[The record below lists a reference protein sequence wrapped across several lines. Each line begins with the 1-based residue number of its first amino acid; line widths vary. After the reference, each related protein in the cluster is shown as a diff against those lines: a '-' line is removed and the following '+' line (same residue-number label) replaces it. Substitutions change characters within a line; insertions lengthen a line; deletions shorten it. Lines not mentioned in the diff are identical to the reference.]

1 MQLRRVSSVSVR
13 WGAAVLVMLP
23 LWLLVGPTQ
32 QASADHTP
40 FDRPLFIAPEIVVE
54 AGDRV
59 QLVADEAQVQVLDG
73 GPTEMWLYNG
83 TFPGPTIRQ
92 IASATGPAPVT
103 VNLRN
108 ALEGKGP
115 LTLHHHGNH
124 STPTNDGRSH
134 NDIYVPDA
142 LIPQGADRDYVFEA
156 WEDGATERGATQW
169 YHDHLHGATTRN
181 VAMGLAGM
189 YIIED
194 PNDPAGLPSGRYE
207 IPLMLT
213 SAQFDADNQIMV
225 PDIGGFLQ
233 VGDHDLV
240 NGVPQPYFDAEPTLY
255 RFRTLN
261 AAAAKY
267 YGLELWT
274 GPDGTGTRI
283 PIIVLGTEAG
293 LMEAPLPTTA
303 NLLMGPAE
311 RLDLVFDLTGREGET
326 VYLRTRDPNP
336 IDGIPIAT
344 GDLMELRVGDTVTGA
359 PGAVPATLRT
369 DWPDL
374 ALQPIVAERTI
385 TFDRP
390 TTGPNAGRWSVG
402 NEVFD
407 EERFLAEV
415 ELGTTEKWIFRN
427 TTNVPH
433 VVHIHDVDQHLVRR
447 VNAAGAEVPAA
458 PWEVH
463 KESWLL
469 PPQSSFEILIRFTDH
484 LGPYLFHCHVLE
496 HEDNGMMSQFLV
508 VEETTTTTA
517 PETTTTTAAPETT
530 TTTAAPETTTTTA
543 PETTTTTTT
552 TTHETTPTTVAPAL
566 TTTTG
571 VFTTTSTLPA
581 TTSTTVV
588 GGAVDDDPFSDDD
601 GSVFEGDIEK
611 LAAAGIT
618 RGCNPPDNDRFCPE
632 LPVNR
637 GQMAAFL
644 GRALGLTDSGRR
656 DFVDDDDSGFEVEIE
671 RLAHAGITLGCNP
684 PTNDRFCPDD
694 PVTRGQMAAF
704 LRRALEDRLGA
715 GLPAEFVDDG
725 DSPFEGDIEWLA
737 STGVTRGCNPP
748 ANDRFCPD
756 DPVTRGQMAA
766 FLVRALNLGG
776 SVEQS
781 RPVNAPP
788 VGQPSLVFMD
798 MLSYMQVTL
807 QPRAATP
814 GEYLG
819 GLDLFCRF

>member
-1 MQLRRVSSVSVR
+1 MMRLGRVSSVSVR
-13 WGAAVLVMLP
+13 WVAAILVVLP
-23 LWLLVGPTQ
+23 LWLLAGPTLE
-32 QASADHTP
+32 ASADHTP
-40 FDRPLFIAPEIVVE
+40 FDRPLFIAPEIVLE
-54 AGDRV
+54 AGERAN
-59 QLVADEAQVQVLDG
+59 LVADEAQVQVLDG
-73 GPTEMWLYNG
+73 ELTEMWLYNG

-92 IASATGPAPVT
+92 VASDAGPAPVT

-124 STPTNDGRSH
+124 STPANDGRSH

-181 VAMGLAGM
+181 VAMGMAGM

-213 SAQFDADNQIMV
+213 SAQFDANNQIIV

-267 YGLELWT
+267 YGLELRT
-274 GPDGTGTRI
+274 APNGGGDLI
-283 PIIVLGTEAG
+283 PIIILGTEAG
-293 LMEAPLPTTA
+293 LMEAPITTTA
-303 NLLMGPAE
+303 NLMMGPAE
-311 RLDLVFDLTGREGET
+311 RLDLVFDLTGRAGQT
-326 VYLRTRDPNP
+326 LYLSSRDPNTR
-336 IDGIPIAT
+336 DGIPLAT
-344 GDLMELRVGDTVTGA
+344 ADLMEIRVGATVTGT
-359 PGAVPATLRT
+359 PGTVPSTLRT
-369 DWPDL
+369 DWPGL
-374 ALQPIVAERTI
+374 SGEPIAAERTI

-390 TTGPNAGRWSVG
+390 TTGPNAGQWSIG

-407 EERFLAEV
+407 EEQFLAEV
-415 ELGTTEKWIFRN
+415 QLGTTEKWIFRN

-433 VVHIHDVDQHLVRR
+433 VVHIHDVDHLMVRR
-447 VNAAGAEVPAA
+447 VNAAGVPVPAA

-463 KESWLL
+463 KESWFL

-508 VEETTTTTA
+508 VDQTTTTTVPATTTTTVPATTTTTVPATTTTTVSPSTTTTVVGATTTTTA
-517 PETTTTTAAPETT
+517 PVP
-530 TTTAAPETTTTTA
+530 PTTA
-543 PETTTTTTT
+543 P
-552 TTHETTPTTVAPAL
+552 PAAADS
-566 TTTTG
+566 
-571 VFTTTSTLPA
+571 FI
-581 TTSTTVV
+581 
-588 GGAVDDDPFSDDD
+588 DDD
-601 GSVFEGDIEK
+601 GSVFQADIEK
-611 LAAAGIT
+611 LAAAGVT
-618 RGCNPPDNDRFCPE
+618 RGCNPPTNDRFCPE
-632 LPVNR
+632 NPVTR
-637 GQMAAFL
+637 GEMAAFL
-644 GRALGLTDSGRR
+644 GRALGLTGGGALT
-656 DFVDDDDSGFEVEIE
+656 FVDDDHSPFQSDIE
-671 RLAHAGITLGCNP
+671 RLAEAGVTRGCNP
-684 PTNDRFCPDD
+684 PTNDRFCPNDS
-694 PVTRGQMAAF
+694 VTRGQMAAF
-704 LRRALEDRLGA
+704 LRRALEGRLVPG
-715 GLPAEFVDDG
+715 PVTEFIDD
-725 DSPFEGDIEWLA
+725 DLSVFESDIEWLA

-748 ANDRFCPD
+748 ANDRFCPE

-766 FLVRALNLGG
+766 FLVRALDLGAD
-776 SVEQS
+776 VALS
-781 RPVNAPP
+781 RPVAAPP
-788 VGQPSLVFMD
+788 VGEPSLVFMD
-798 MLSYMQVTL
+798 VVSYMQATV
-807 QPRAATP
+807 QPRTATP
-814 GEYLG
+814 TEYLG